1 MTSLTQRSSG
11 LVQRRTEASR
21 SAAADKEWGAG
32 GGLEDEGHRDEL
44 GGDEKGDSKETRL
57 TLMEEV
63 LLLGLKDREVRRPLK
78 GAGFVEGLWGMLTVK
93 GRSGEGVGDVGECLS
108 LLLPLE
114 GGRDTARMRCEQ
126 VEDLISLEVVLKEEV
141 ERLRT
146 IRECEQELDW
156 WRNSLPCLR
165 ERYPGDTPKIVVDPL
180 PYCCWRGRGP
190 ERERGM
196 ETGPYST
203 LQVSL
208 LPAHLA
214 SPGLR
219 GCMLIELALRGRLQ
233 LEACGIRRKSLLT
246 RKVSETWNPLKL
258 HYQLR
263 NVRERLA
270 KNLVEKGV
278 LTTEKQNFLLFDM
291 TTHPLTNN
299 NIKQRLIKKVQEA
312 VLDKWVNDPH
322 RMDKRLLALVYL
334 AHASDVLENAFAPLL
349 DEQYDLATKR
359 MRQLLD
365 LDPEVECMK
374 ANTNERL
381 SASRVS
387 PRL

>member
-21 SAAADKEWGAG
+21 SAAAADKERGAG
-32 GGLEDEGHRDEL
+32 GGSDDEGRRDEP
-44 GGDEKGDSKETRL
+44 GDDEKGDSKETRL

-63 LLLGLKDREVRRPLK
+63 LLLGLKDRE
-78 GAGFVEGLWGMLTVK
+78 GYTSFWN
-93 GRSGEGVGDVGECLS
+93 DC
-108 LLLPLE
+108 
-114 GGRDTARMRCEQ
+114 
-126 VEDLISLEVVLKEEV
+126 IS
-141 ERLRT
+141 
-146 IRECEQELDW
+146 
-156 WRNSLPCLR
+156 S
-165 ERYPGDTPKIVVDPL
+165 
-180 PYCCWRGRGP
+180 
-190 ERERGM
+190 
-196 ETGPYST
+196 
-203 LQVSL
+203 
-208 LPAHLA
+208 
-214 SPGLR
+214 GLR

-233 LEACGIRRKSLLT
+233 LEACGMRRKSLLT
-246 RKVSETWNPLKL
+246 RKVICKSDAPTGDVLLDEALKHIKETQPPETVQNWIELLSGETWNPLKL

-359 MRQLLD
+359 VRQLLD

-374 ANTNERL
+374 TNTNEVL
-381 SASRVS
+381 WAVVAAFTK
-387 PRL
+387 